1 MTQIRKDVL
10 TFMPL
15 TCTWARE
22 LMENVEKT
30 CLSKGPLRGWIPMK
44 MHIVDNPDL
53 EEAFEDRKAAL
64 RKMGRTEEELKEE
77 FGFLAES
84 WRSVVSMCKYGVRCS
99 EKKTNI
105 LGDTRAGLHLNRNYD
120 MLLRFMTFRNF
131 ITARC
136 IVVLRVVPGRVKKVM
151 PRFKGRTLLH
161 PSKHYDSHT
170 SMIQPDP
177 NITICEG
184 LAHNFIYIYQLD
196 EKSKLPLMHPR
207 QAVPYAVIQLRQPY
221 RVTVNRPFLSFRD
234 RFLAQMKHKE
244 ATNGNKSYRTYI
256 KRRHLKGTERKRSRS
271 RSRKSDERNRKS
283 EYSDSSQESD
293 NSAKRRKR
301 RNEMPKLKPVRK
313 RSKTPTKQRSSSEK
327 DQPANAETDKSCIKT
342 KLQKIEEEIKL
353 RQSKLTVLRHI
364 KSNHDLE
371 KNESDAVKEELTTID
386 SYSSSLTETT
396 GCDVEFAPKIS
407 CVYSTSSIENIDMVD
422 HAIIR
427 YRELSSGASTPTLD
441 EPGDQGAKQS
451 ENVACGKHL
460 DMTDNTDRQN
470 QIACS
475 VTDES
480 QCSTQR
486 ENIDNCKIT
495 LDAKKEKNDDNKE
508 SKTYNMEETDNSLQI
523 EKKIVKEELEL
534 ESSKQDD
541 SNNVEECVKHESEE
555 PIESSSTDKNI
566 DIKTLFR
573 EAIYKMDPS
582 DLYEL
587 LTEKLAGD
595 EEDHS
600 NEGLQ
605 QQNTAESNN
614 QLDNEHSGDVVGLD
628 LSCKSKCNVQG
639 NKVVVTEKKANDN
652 KNSCDTDC
660 QSKIPEIRE
669 SPMSHAVS
677 AVEDHSYSAPKESC
691 IAGLD
696 NLDILASVAS
706 ELQAAKVVDFK
717 TKSKS
722 KAITSAI
729 NILNENK
736 QEQEYIF
743 DAEKFNPNIKGEPVV
758 SLRKLDYSKT
768 HDIKQHGK
776 ENEKKASD
784 ISSSTKEDS
793 LLRVKMEPLENEI
806 DRIETGRS
814 HAKTNQVTNK
824 RKNDKKLSGL
834 EKELSSL
841 ISSSI
846 SPVIASTKR
855 KTANSVAAAFAA
867 SEQPHIQTKNTNTR
881 TSKHHKIIK
890 QDDTKT
896 KGENEPSTKSPKESN
911 SQHASN
917 HGKISGNQEPKF
929 ICRENLFE
937 KFASSDVIE
946 KSCDRETNDSNE
958 LSPPKVQKTTAE
970 TQEKTP
976 QEFAK
981 TVIKQEP
988 GVSDVLASKSL
999 SSMSVANVSSDKAN
1013 CSRKPGDHLL
1023 KKSLLSPTSDL
1034 DESIIDLMNKQVT
1047 ESMMHTELSLNGLSV
1062 NIKKEPVSPKEELRS
1077 DENTPVTKTESGN
1090 INETS
1095 DESTTDDK
1103 GKTTEVDLPQSIV
1116 NIKKEPCSPDA
1127 EPFFEIN
1134 KFTEENKPK
1143 NQTIESNALKQSE
1156 NLPITTVESQEITT
1170 EIDKTLKDLE
1180 QVIGLFSDRVRSN
1193 SGDAEKDNCSHNKIG
1208 EKAVKSSETDVKTK
1222 KFKTVLD
1229 STLYDSSEKC
1239 IKGSVVKCTDHLS
1252 NDKQDEQ
1259 LKSTHLSKEYVT
1271 ANTGEEYMPIEVITG
1286 NVPPKKSSAIII
1298 ASNSITLT
1306 DPETTSVTSTNSLS
1320 KTSESYLQNTPV
1332 SLNKQSID
1340 KIQNKHLSKKQSSKT
1355 DDTSRATR
1363 ILNAVYNEVTSN
1375 EKQTLDV
1382 AKRIKK
1388 EPVTEDEYYGITS
1401 SKAIEPPKKK
1411 TGKIK
1416 TTINEKP
1423 VKRKVSES
1431 TYSSDSSPYRDSSKV
1446 HIQNRTSKQKTPTRS
1461 EKGKATDKQHKDPGL
1476 NQLEAIRTHY
1486 STSTINDNQ
1495 DIKKTL
1501 HLNRADGLSKS
1512 RIRERRSRSRSSESS
1527 CSSSTDSP
1535 EENSR
1540 RTSNAKNYSSYSR
1553 YNVNSSKRFQSIDN
1567 RTWFVKSKWDSNE
1580 SKRSNNSINNQYRFG
1595 SPSKKSYNNTVRLNV
1610 NPSRTAS
1617 QSQYRMGKQSYIT
1630 SNSTNQNQRKSYIGG
1645 HIHNQSTFFSPSHSN
1660 QVKAAN
1666 ITSTSFG
1673 SSGSNSQNEINDRSK
1688 NLNTYPRISIKR
1700 EKSNSL
1706 DRNETSEFKRL
1717 RSVSP
1722 DHDRRYDRKRQ
1733 RSDSRDRTLL
1743 STYKKYKNDDR
1754 DRKSFFRKSRIRS
1767 RSRDRDSSSSSD
1779 RSLSSKNRIAS
1790 YRSASPKNRT
1800 SSNRSL
1806 SPKNRANSYLTTL
1819 SPKDRLNSYQHANNA
1834 RYDSYRQTSP
1844 KRHTSGLISD
1854 VSCREY
1860 PSSSSGS
1867 KETKE
1872 SDINNTLSKAMSTL
1886 LKKIIFDDKS
1896 NDNSKEGRMAEM
1908 VLDMV
1913 KARVTENK
1921 INPGDTFPNQSQSIL
1936 QEPHKSANEVKRP
1949 YSSNTNASTRT
1960 QGSSTF
1966 ERPRTTRF
1974 SSVSRPTYSMVNKP
1988 AYNNY
1993 NRSNYSST
2001 YNNQYKTRYNPSM
2014 RSRGFSSKR
2023 GFISSSR
2030 PWSTTI
2036 SNFNSRPFDSRS
2048 SFRSRGSNRPMHRG
2062 SYQNVSSRGSSK
2074 YPERESR
2081 SRDRKESLSRD
2092 VKNDRS
2098 RNRKEFHS
2106 RDSRSTSK

>member
-64 RKMGRTEEELKEE
+64 RKMGRTDDELKEE

-136 IVVLRVVPGRVKKVM
+136 IVVLRVIPGRVKKVM

-244 ATNGNKSYRTYI
+244 ASNGNKSYRTYI

-271 RSRKSDERNRKS
+271 RSRKSDERNRKN
-283 EYSDSSQESD
+283 EYSDSSQETD
-293 NSAKRRKR
+293 NSTKRRTR

-313 RSKTPTKQRSSSEK
+313 RSNTPTKRSSSEK
-327 DQPANAETDKSCIKT
+327 DQPANAETDKSCIET

-371 KNESDAVKEELTTID
+371 KNENDAVKEELPTTD
-386 SYSSSLTETT
+386 TYSSSLTEST
-396 GCDVEFAPKIS
+396 GCDIEFAPKIS
-407 CVYSTSSIENIDMVD
+407 CVYSTSSIDNIDMVD
-422 HAIIR
+422 PAII
-427 YRELSSGASTPTLD
+427 RELSSGASTPTLD
-441 EPGDQGAKQS
+441 EPGDQGATQS
-451 ENVACGKHL
+451 ENVALGKDL
-460 DMTDNTDRQN
+460 DMTDNSDKQK
-470 QIACS
+470 QIACP
-475 VTDES
+475 VTAES
-480 QCSTQR
+480 GISTQR
-486 ENIDNCKIT
+486 ENIDNCKSTI
-495 LDAKKEKNDDNKE
+495 DATNDKFDGKNE
-508 SKTYNMEETDNSLQI
+508 SKTHNVEETDNALQT
-523 EKKIVKEELEL
+523 EKTIVKEEHEM

-555 PIESSSTDKNI
+555 PIEGSSTDKNF

-595 EEDHS
+595 EEEHS
-600 NEGLQ
+600 DEGLQ
-605 QQNTAESNN
+605 QQNTTESNN
-614 QLDNEHSGDVVGLD
+614 KVENEHSGDVVGLD
-628 LSCKSKCNVQG
+628 LSCKSKCNVQD
-639 NKVVVTEKKANDN
+639 NKVDVKENVANN
-652 KNSCDTDC
+652 NSCNTDFE
-660 QSKIPEIRE
+660 SKTPEIKE
-669 SPMSHAVS
+669 SHMSCAVS

-696 NLDILASVAS
+696 NLDILARVAS
-706 ELQAAKVVDFK
+706 ELQAAKVVDCK
-717 TKSKS
+717 TKTKS

-768 HDIKQHGK
+768 HDIKQHVK
-776 ENEKKASD
+776 ENEKKTSG
-784 ISSSTKEDS
+784 ISSSIKENS
-793 LLRVKMEPLENEI
+793 LLSVKIEPIENETVSL
-806 DRIETGRS
+806 ETGRS
-814 HAKTNQVTNK
+814 NAKSNQATNK

-841 ISSSI
+841 MSSSI

-867 SEQPHIQTKNTNTR
+867 SEQPPLQTKNINVK
-881 TSKHHKIIK
+881 TSKHNKIIK

-896 KGENEPSTKSPKESN
+896 KEENEPSTKSPKETN
-911 SQHASN
+911 IQPAST
-917 HGKISGNQEPKF
+917 HDKISGNQEPKF
-929 ICRENLFE
+929 TCRENLFE
-937 KFASSDVIE
+937 KFASSDAIE
-946 KSCDRETNDSNE
+946 KSFDKETDAPNE
-958 LSPPKVQKTTAE
+958 LSPPKVQNTNVE
-970 TQEKTP
+970 TQEKTS
-976 QEFAK
+976 QEIAK

-988 GVSDVLASKSL
+988 GVSDVLPSKSL
-999 SSMSVANVSSDKAN
+999 SSTSVAKVSSDKAKG
-1013 CSRKPGDHLL
+1013 SHKPGDHLL
-1023 KKSLLSPTSDL
+1023 IKKLMSPTSDL

-1047 ESMMHTELSLNGLSV
+1047 ESMMQSDLFLNGLSV
-1062 NIKKEPVSPKEELRS
+1062 NVKQEPVSPKQEFSS
-1077 DENTPVTKTESGN
+1077 DEHKSVSKIESCNTNKP
-1090 INETS
+1090 S
-1095 DESTTDDK
+1095 DESRTHDK
-1103 GKTTEVDLPQSIV
+1103 SKPTELDLPQSIV
-1116 NIKKEPCSPDA
+1116 VIKKEPLSPVA
-1127 EPFFEIN
+1127 ESFSEN
-1134 KFTEENKPK
+1134 DKNTEENQQK
-1143 NQTIESNALKQSE
+1143 NENTDSNVFNQSE
-1156 NLPITTVESQEITT
+1156 NLPISTVESKEITT

-1180 QVIGLFSDRVRSN
+1180 QVIGLFSNRVRSN
-1193 SGDAEKDNCSHNKIG
+1193 SGDADKDNCSSDKIG
-1208 EKAVKSSETDVKTK
+1208 EKAVKSSEKDIKMK
-1222 KFKTVLD
+1222 KLKILSD
-1229 STLYDSSEKC
+1229 STPDDTSGKSIKESVEK
-1239 IKGSVVKCTDHLS
+1239 GTDHHI
-1252 NDKQDEQ
+1252 NGKQNE
-1259 LKSTHLSKEYVT
+1259 LKSTDLSEEYVT
-1271 ANTGEEYMPIEVITG
+1271 ANTGDKTIEEHMPIQVITG
-1286 NVPPKKSSAIII
+1286 NFPPKKPSAISIT
-1298 ASNSITLT
+1298 SNSITLT
-1306 DPETTSVTSTNSLS
+1306 ETETTNTKSTNSLS
-1320 KTSESYLQNTPV
+1320 KTAESYSQKSPV
-1332 SLNKQSID
+1332 SLTKQNID
-1340 KIQNKHLSKKQSSKT
+1340 KIQNKHMSKKQSSKT

-1363 ILNAVYNEVTSN
+1363 VLNAAYNEVTST
-1375 EKQTLDV
+1375 EASGV
-1382 AKRIKK
+1382 VKRIKK

-1401 SKAIEPPKKK
+1401 QNLIEPAKKK
-1411 TGKIK
+1411 TGKFK
-1416 TTINEKP
+1416 STVSEKQ
-1423 VKRKVSES
+1423 VKRKVSKS
-1431 TYSSDSSPYRDSSKV
+1431 TYSSDSSPYRDSTKV
-1446 HIQNRTSKQKTPTRS
+1446 HNQNRTHKHRTPTRS
-1461 EKGKATDKQHKDPGL
+1461 EKGKDISKQHTNSGL

-1486 STSTINDNQ
+1486 SASTNNDNQ
-1495 DIKKTL
+1495 DNKKAL
-1501 HLNRADGLSKS
+1501 HLNSTDGLSKS
-1512 RIRERRSRSRSSESS
+1512 KIRERRSRSRSSESS
-1527 CSSSTDSP
+1527 CSSSTNSP
-1535 EENSR
+1535 VGNF
-1540 RTSNAKNYSSYSR
+1540 RTYIGKNYSNFSR
-1553 YNVNSSKRFQSIDN
+1553 YNANSPKQFQSIDN
-1567 RTWFVKSKWDSNE
+1567 RTWFVKSKWDNKDG
-1580 SKRSNNSINNQYRFG
+1580 KRSNNSTNNQYSFG
-1595 SPSKKSYNNTVRLNV
+1595 SPSRKSYDNNARLNA
-1610 NPSRTAS
+1610 NPSRNS
-1617 QSQYRMGKQSYIT
+1617 QSQYRIGNHSYNT
-1630 SNSTNQNQRKSYIGG
+1630 PNSTNQNQRKGYIGG
-1645 HIHNQSTFFSPSHSN
+1645 RIHNQNTFYSSSHNN

-1666 ITSTSFG
+1666 SNSTSYG
-1673 SSGSNSQNEINDRSK
+1673 SSISNSQIEINDRSK
-1688 NLNTYPRISIKR
+1688 NLSSYPRVTIKR
-1700 EKSNSL
+1700 ERSNSL
-1706 DRNETSEFKRL
+1706 DRSETTEYKRL
-1717 RSVSP
+1717 RSISP
-1722 DHDRRYDRKRQ
+1722 DHDKRYDRKRQ

-1743 STYKKYKNDDR
+1743 STYKKYKTDDR

-1779 RSLSSKNRIAS
+1779 RSLPSKNRVTS

-1844 KRHTSGLISD
+1844 KRHASGLISD

-1860 PSSSSGS
+1860 PSSTSGS
-1867 KETKE
+1867 KEPKE

-1913 KARVTENK
+1913 KARVTEDK
-1921 INPGDTFPNQSQSIL
+1921 INPGDKLGNHTQSIL
-1936 QEPHKSANEVKRP
+1936 QEPHKSANEVKRT
-1949 YSSNTNASTRT
+1949 YSSNTNTSTRT
-1960 QGSSTF
+1960 QGESTF
-1966 ERPRTTRF
+1966 ERPRTSRF
-1974 SSVSRPTYSMVNKP
+1974 SSVNRPTYSMVNKP
-1988 AYNNY
+1988 ACNSY
-1993 NRSNYSST
+1993 NRSTYSST

-2030 PWSTTI
+2030 PWSNTT
-2036 SNFNSRPFDSRS
+2036 STFNSRPFDSRS
-2048 SFRSRGSNRPMHRG
+2048 NFRGRGYNRPIHRG
-2062 SYQNVSSRGSSK
+2062 TYQNVSSRGSSK
-2074 YPERESR
+2074 FTEKESR
-2081 SRDRKESLSRD
+2081 STRDRKDNLSRD
-2092 VKNDRS
+2092 VKTDRS
-2098 RNRKEFHS
+2098 RNRKDFHS